1 VGVMTAQRP
10 GSPMTAA
17 RLLGIIKW
25 VLPLALAGIAVF
37 FEWSEHIAREQ
48 EDISSGFIGEI
59 ILFAVV
65 GPVAVFATLV
75 WVSRLLRAYAEAS
88 TALATANRDLE
99 AKVAERTAHLEAAT
113 AELAD
118 TNADLA
124 RANTE
129 LRQLDRLKSEFVSL
143 VSHQLRAPLTN
154 IRGALEIVGG
164 DAAPLPP
171 SSRRTL
177 EILTLESERLSS
189 LIMTILD
196 VSRLEAGRL
205 SPRLGLV
212 AVEPLLA
219 RACASTL
226 GADPGRPWSLE
237 VQPGLPPAWADETLL
252 EEVVRN
258 LLENAA
264 QYSPLGQPVEVDA
277 SVGEAGIR
285 VAVTDHGQGI
295 PPEEQG
301 LIFDSFHRIGEDDSA
316 VQGYGLGLYFAD
328 RLVRAMGGSVAVES
342 PVRPDDGA
350 PGSRFIVTLPV
361 AVDGP
366 SGTDDHLDDDPDD
379 GPDDGVGD
387 A

>member
-1 VGVMTAQRP
+1 VSVIAAQRP
-10 GSPMTAA
+10 GTPITAA

-25 VLPLALAGIAVF
+25 VLPLALAGIAAF

-48 EDISSGFIGEI
+48 EDISAGFIGEI

-75 WVSRLLRAYAEAS
+75 WVSRLLRAYAETS
-88 TALATANRDLE
+88 EALAGVNRDLE
-99 AKVAERTAHLEAAT
+99 GKVAERTRHLEEAT
-113 AELAD
+113 AELAA

-124 RANTE
+124 HANAE

-164 DAAPLPP
+164 DAALLPP
-171 SSRRTL
+171 PSRRTL
-177 EILTLESERLSS
+177 EILILESERLSS

-226 GADPGRPWSLE
+226 GADPGRGWSLE
-237 VQPGLPPAWADETLL
+237 VQPGLPPAWADETLV

-258 LLENAA
+258 LLENSAH
-264 QYSPLGQPVEVDA
+264 YSPVSQPVLVQA
-277 SVGEAGIR
+277 SMDEAGIR
-285 VAVTDHGQGI
+285 IAVTDHGQGV
-295 PPEEQG
+295 PPEEHE
-301 LIFDSFHRIGEDDSA
+301 LIFESFHRIGDDDTT
-316 VQGYGLGLYFAD
+316 VQGYGLGLYFVD
-328 RLVRAMGGSVAVES
+328 RLVRAMGGSVAIES
-342 PVRPDDGA
+342 PIWPDAAA
-350 PGSRFIVTLPV
+350 PGSRFTVTLPV
-361 AVDGP
+361 SLDGP
-366 SGTDDHLDDDPDD
+366 SGLDD
-379 GPDDGVGD
+379 GSED

>member
-17 RLLGIIKW
+17 RLLGIIQW

-48 EDISSGFIGEI
+48 EPISAGFIGEI

-65 GPVAVFATLV
+65 GPVAVFMTLV
-75 WVSRLLRAYAEAS
+75 WVSRLLRAYAETSA
-88 TALATANRDLE
+88 ALAAVNHDLE
-99 AKVAERTAHLEAAT
+99 DKVAERTAHLEEAT
-113 AELAD
+113 AQLAA

-124 RANTE
+124 HANAE

-154 IRGALEIVGG
+154 IRGALEI
-164 DAAPLPP
+164 
-171 SSRRTL
+171 
-177 EILTLESERLSS
+177 
-189 LIMTILD
+189 MTILD

-212 AVEPLLA
+212 AIEPLLA

-237 VQPGLPPAWADETLL
+237 VQPGLPPAWADETLV
-252 EEVVRN
+252 EEVIRN
-258 LLENAA
+258 LLENSAN
-264 QYSPLGQPVEVDA
+264 YSPASQPVLVQA
-277 SVGEAGIR
+277 ANSEAGIR
-285 VAVTDHGQGI
+285 IAVTDHGQGV
-295 PPEEQG
+295 PPEEHE
-301 LIFDSFHRIGEDDSA
+301 LIFQSFHRIGDDDTT
-316 VQGYGLGLYFAD
+316 VQGYGLGLYFVD
-328 RLVRAMGGSVAVES
+328 RLVRAMGGSVAIES
-342 PVRPDDGA
+342 PVWPDAAA
-350 PGSRFIVTLPV
+350 PGSRFTVTLPL
-361 AVDGP
+361 AEDGA
-366 SGTDDHLDDDPDD
+366 S
-379 GPDDGVGD
+379 GPDDGSED